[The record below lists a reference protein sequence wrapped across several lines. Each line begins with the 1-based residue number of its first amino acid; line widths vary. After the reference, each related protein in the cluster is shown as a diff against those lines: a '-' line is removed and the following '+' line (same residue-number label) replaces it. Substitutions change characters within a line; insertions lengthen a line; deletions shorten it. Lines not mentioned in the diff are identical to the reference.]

1 MKFKLLPFSIVFA
14 FALATTSICGTAHAA
29 PGDLYS
35 GQLSVRSVE
44 KFTPAGVRSTF
55 AAGPFADW
63 LAFDSKG
70 NLFASDTEANT
81 IVKITPT
88 GSQTT
93 FGSLIEP
100 AGLAFDNAGSLF
112 AADASAGVIYKYA
125 ADGSRTVFAEGL
137 SGPRGLAFDPDG
149 NLFVSETDA
158 NRITKITT
166 AGTKTPFASNL
177 ATPLGLA
184 FDTSGNLYE
193 VDFSTGKIL
202 KFTPTGARTV
212 FARRLAAPRQL
223 AFDKNGDLFVANF
236 ATQVILKITPAGT
249 KTTFATNVNAGGLA
263 FEPATA
269 FLANISTRLF
279 VQTGDNVEIGGFI
292 VTGTDNKRVVIRGR
306 GPSLPNNVGS
316 RLANPT
322 LELHNSTNALLAT
335 NDNWKINGQ
344 TGQSQQAEVE
354 ATTVPPDNDL
364 ESAIVATLAPG
375 SYTAVLAGKDS
386 ATGVGI
392 VEVYDLNAA
401 ANSTLAN
408 ISTRGFVQTGSNVM
422 IGGFILNGGNG
433 FGHVIIRAIGPALP
447 VASKLANPTLEL
459 HDVNGALLATND
471 NWKTNDETGQSQEA
485 EVRAT
490 GVPPENDLESVIV
503 ATIPVGQYTA
513 IVAGKNGGTGVGLV
527 EVFNLR

>member
-1 MKFKLLPFSIVFA
+1 MKFKVLPFSIVFA

-35 GQLSVRSVE
+35 GQLSVRSVD

-93 FGSLIEP
+93 FGSLIDP
-100 AGLAFDNAGSLF
+100 AGLAFDNADSLF

-125 ADGSRTVFAEGL
+125 ADGSPTVFAEGL

-149 NLFVSETDA
+149 NLFVSEADA
-158 NRITKITT
+158 NRITKITP

-202 KFTPTGARTV
+202 RFTPTGARTV

-249 KTTFATNVNAGGLA
+249 QTTFATNVNAGGLA
-263 FEPATA
+263 FEPGTA

-279 VQTGDNVEIGGFI
+279 VQTGNNVGIGGFI
-292 VTGTDNKRVVIRGR
+292 ISGSVPKKVLIRGI
-306 GPSLPNNVGS
+306 GPSLAAPPSNV
-316 RLANPT
+316 ANAMPDPRI
-322 LELHNSTNALLAT
+322 ELHQGDPILVA
-335 NDNWKINGQ
+335 NDNWQ
-344 TGQSQQAEVE
+344 TATNFGDIPVE
-354 ATTVPPDNDL
+354 FRPSDSR
-364 ESAIVATLAPG
+364 ESAIFTILQPG
-375 SYTAVLAGKDS
+375 SYTVVMQPSDNT
-386 ATGVGI
+386 ATGVGLI
-392 VEVYDLNAA
+392 EVFDSDEAA
-401 ANSTLAN
+401 DARLRNV
-408 ISTRGFVQTGSNVM
+408 STRGFAGTGDNVM
-422 IGGFILNGGNG
+422 IGGFITKGGNG
-433 FGHVIIRAIGPALP
+433 FTEVVVRAIGPSLREVNIPNALP
-447 VASKLANPTLEL
+447 NPTLEL
-459 HDVNGALLATND
+459 RNENGELVMAND
-471 NWKTNDETGQSQEA
+471 NWKETQQASIQA
-485 EVRAT
+485 SRLA
-490 GVPPENDLESVIV
+490 PEKNLESAIRVELP
-503 ATIPVGQYTA
+503 AGAYTV
-513 IVAGKNGGTGVGLV
+513 IVAGKNGTSGVGLV
-527 EVFNLR
+527 EVFNLD